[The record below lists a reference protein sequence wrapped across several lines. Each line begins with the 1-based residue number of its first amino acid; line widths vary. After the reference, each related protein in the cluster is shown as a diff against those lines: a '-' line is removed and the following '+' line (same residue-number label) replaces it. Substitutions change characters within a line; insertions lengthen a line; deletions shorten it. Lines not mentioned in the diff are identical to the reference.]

1 MNQVN
6 VDNAMNEAISLLGL
20 DVAIFAENGEICLSV
35 VEEDAKKLERVLY
48 RNDID
53 FIKERDGWVVNYIFA
68 GEYDDGMED

>member
-35 VEEDAKKLERVLY
+35 VEDDAKKLV
-48 RNDID
+48 ID
-53 FIKERDGWVVNYIFA
+53 T
-68 GEYDDGMED
+68 